1 MKKTCNVSL
10 REKKKLIFDVQYA
23 YFFSNFKSKR
33 ENKNKFRYPT
43 QETEFSKKFPV
54 FNGNDNKITN
64 ANNQIIL

>member
-33 ENKNKFRYPT
+33 ENKNKLYPT